1 MAVGRGTGAVLVAGG
16 FGGLGTVGRVVVGL
30 AVAVGLG
37 TGFCVVLG
45 GGEVGSGRFGGS
57 DVGGALGG
65 GGSVALGAVV
75 GGVSLSGVAVG
86 SASGVAVGSASLGG
100 ASVAREGSEVGSTLV
115 GGLARDTFGAAIDLA
130 FLGGAVMDLALWDG
144 AAMDLAF
151 LGGAVTGRTFLGG
164 AATSSGW
171 TSVSGGGSLRSEGA
185 LRTGGEESSRARSRV
200 AGAGGTDPPPSVSA
214 GSGSTDGGSTSC
226 DIGGTA
232 AMPGS
237 AMAAHGWAMI
247 APVVAET
254 VASRSPETR
263 VTRRGEL
270 RGGID
275 GSSWIRIY
283 GVGAGPERGFQPA
296 AVNSGV
302 PGRATCGTVA
312 ERGSGMLTQSPR
324 LAPRMSGFQV
334 MSRLMAY
341 GLE

>member
-1 MAVGRGTGAVLVAGG
+1 VAVGRGTGAVLVAEG
-16 FGGLGTVGRVVVGL
+16 FEGLGTVGREVVGL

-45 GGEVGSGRFGGS
+45 GGEAGSGRFGGS

-65 GGSVALGAVV
+65 GGSVVLGAVV

-86 SASGVAVGSASLGG
+86 SASLGG
-100 ASVAREGSEVGSTLV
+100 ASVSREGSEVGLTLV

-130 FLGGAVMDLALWDG
+130 FLGGAATDLAFCGG
-144 AAMDLAF
+144 AATDRAF
-151 LGGAVTGRTFLGG
+151 LGGSATF
-164 AATSSGW
+164 SGW
-171 TSVSGGGSLRSEGA
+171 TSVSGGGSRGGVTTLSEGA
-185 LRTGGEESSRARSRV
+185 LRTGGEESSRARSRA
-200 AGAGGTDPPPSVSA
+200 AGAGGTDPPSSVSA
-214 GSGSTDGGSTSC
+214 GSVSTDGGSTSC

-254 VASRSPETR
+254 AASRSPETS

-270 RGGID
+270 RGGIG

-312 ERGSGMLTQSPR
+312 ERGSGTLTQSPR

>member
-1 MAVGRGTGAVLVAGG
+1 MT
-16 FGGLGTVGRVVVGL
+16 
-30 AVAVGLG
+30 
-37 TGFCVVLG
+37 
-45 GGEVGSGRFGGS
+45 
-57 DVGGALGG
+57 
-65 GGSVALGAVV
+65 
-75 GGVSLSGVAVG
+75 
-86 SASGVAVGSASLGG
+86 
-100 ASVAREGSEVGSTLV
+100 TL
-115 GGLARDTFGAAIDLA
+115 
-130 FLGGAVMDLALWDG
+130 
-144 AAMDLAF
+144 
-151 LGGAVTGRTFLGG
+151 
-164 AATSSGW
+164 
-171 TSVSGGGSLRSEGA
+171 SEGA
-185 LRTGGEESSRARSRV
+185 LRTGGEESSRVRSRA

-214 GSGSTDGGSTSC
+214 GPGSTDGGSTSC

-254 VASRSPETR
+254 AASRSPETR

-296 AVNSGV
+296 AMNSGV

-312 ERGSGMLTQSPR
+312 ERGSGTLTQSPWF
-324 LAPRMSGFQV
+324 APRMSGFQV